1 MTTQEFSNAFDTLL
15 NSYQSQG
22 MFGEQAS
29 KGEIVLDEY
38 EKSVLLTQAQDILL
52 KEYFEGGGFDSS
64 IRRQIDFSHLIS
76 VAELTVE
83 GTPPIG
89 FVPYDERSL
98 IFKTPSTL
106 VSSGIYKS
114 NVLYV
119 LNEKLII
126 GNSSPKILVVVP
138 INYREYDRQMSKAYT
153 QPLKKQAWRLY
164 QDADNSAG
172 GTSALYSEIIAPEG
186 AVGGLTTKYKMRYIK
201 RPKPIIL
208 VDLTFANSASL
219 QIEGISTVSECEL
232 NPIVHMDILN
242 KAVELAY
249 STRGRGAA
257 NPKDK

>member
-15 NSYQSQG
+15 NSYDSQW

-83 GTPPIG
+83 GSPPSG

-106 VSSGIYKS
+106 VTSGNYRS

-164 QDADNSAG
+164 QDAENG
-172 GTSALYSEIIAPEG
+172 GTAALYSEIIAPEG
-186 AVGGLTTKYKMRYIK
+186 ALGGLTTKYKMRYIK

-219 QIEGISTVSECEL
+219 QIEGVSTVSECEL
-232 NPIVHMDILN
+232 NPILHMEILQ